1 MNTVERIF
9 EWIFTVWNA
18 ELLKLGDTSFTVK
31 ALFFLIISLFL
42 LTYLSAKL
50 KKLLVHKVF
59 PHYNLDVGVSLS
71 IATIIRYIIVIL
83 GIFII
88 FQTSGIDLSALA
100 LLFGALGVG
109 IGFGL
114 QGITNNFISGVII
127 LFERPIKVG
136 DRVEVDDIVGR
147 VEVISGRATTILT
160 NDNIG
165 VIVPNSDFI
174 NQRVI
179 NWSLNDRNVRFN
191 FPVGV
196 SYKEDPAVIRK
207 LLLEVAHENPG
218 VLKHPKPD
226 VLFNQYGDSS
236 LDFILR
242 VWTNQY
248 SDTPQILKSQLYYS
262 IFEKFKEHGI
272 EIPYPQRDLH
282 LKSGFGK
289 MPALKDE

>member
-1 MNTVERIF
+1 MNTAERIF
-9 EWIFTVWNA
+9 EWLLAAWNT
-18 ELLKLGDTSFTVK
+18 ELLKLGDTSITVR
-31 ALFFLIISLFL
+31 ALILVIISLVL
-42 LTYLSAKL
+42 LSYLSAKF
-50 KKLLVHKVF
+50 KKLLVNRIF
-59 PHYNLDVGVSLS
+59 PHYNLERGVSLS
-71 IATIIRYIIVIL
+71 IATIIRYVIIFL

-147 VEVISGRATTILT
+147 VESISGRATTIIT

-179 NWSLNDRNVRFN
+179 NWSLNDRNVRLN

-196 SYKEDPAVIRK
+196 SYKEDPEVIRK
-207 LLLEVAHENPG
+207 LLLEVARENPG
-218 VLKHPKPD
+218 VLQHPKPD
-226 VLFNQYGDSS
+226 VLFDQYGNSS
-236 LDFILR
+236 LDFMLR
-242 VWTNQY
+242 VWTNQF
-248 SDTPQILKSQLYYS
+248 SDTPKILKSELYYA
-262 IFEKFKEHGI
+262 IFEKFKEHSI

-282 LKSGFGK
+282 LKAGFGQMK
-289 MPALKDE
+289 KKSE

>member
-1 MNTVERIF
+1 MNTAERIF
-9 EWIFTVWNA
+9 EWLLAAWNT
-18 ELLKLGDTSFTVK
+18 ELLKLGDTSITVR
-31 ALFFLIISLFL
+31 ALILVIISLVL
-42 LTYLSAKL
+42 LSYLSAKF
-50 KKLLVHKVF
+50 KKLLVNRIF
-59 PHYNLDVGVSLS
+59 PHYNLERGVSLS
-71 IATIIRYIIVIL
+71 IATIIRYVIIFL

-147 VEVISGRATTILT
+147 VESISGRATTIIT

-179 NWSLNDRNVRFN
+179 NWSLNDRNVRLN

-196 SYKEDPAVIRK
+196 SYKEDPELIRK
-207 LLLEVAHENPG
+207 LLLEVARENPG
-218 VLKHPKPD
+218 VLQHPKPD
-226 VLFNQYGDSS
+226 VLFDQYGDSS
-236 LDFILR
+236 LDFMLR
-242 VWTNQY
+242 VWTNQF
-248 SDTPQILKSQLYYS
+248 SDTPKILKSELYYA
-262 IFEKFKEHGI
+262 IFEKFKEHSI

-282 LKSGFGK
+282 LKAGFGQMK
-289 MPALKDE
+289 KKSE

>member
-9 EWIFTVWNA
+9 EWLLSVWNA
-18 ELLKLGDTSFTVK
+18 ELLKMGETPFT
-31 ALFFLIISLFL
+31 ARSLFL
-42 LTYLSAKL
+42 VIFALVLLSYLSAKL
-50 KKLLVHKVF
+50 KKLLVERVF
-59 PHYNLDVGVSLS
+59 PHYNLERGVSLS
-71 IATIIRYIIVIL
+71 IATIIRYIIIIL

-114 QGITNNFISGVII
+114 QGITNKFISGVII

-147 VEVISGRATTILT
+147 VDSISGRATTIIT

-179 NWSLNDRNVRFN
+179 NWSLNDRNVRLN

-196 SYKEDPAVIRK
+196 SYKEDPEVIRK
-207 LLLEVAHENPG
+207 LLLAVARENPG
-218 VLKHPKPD
+218 VLQHPKPD
-226 VLFNQYGDSS
+226 VLFDQYGDSS

-242 VWTNQY
+242 VWTNQF
-248 SDTPQILKSQLYYS
+248 SDTPKILKSELYYA
-262 IFEKFKEHGI
+262 IFEKFNEHGI
-272 EIPYPQRDLH
+272 EIPYPQRDVH
-282 LKSGFGK
+282 LKSGFGQIENK
-289 MPALKDE
+289 SG

>member
-1 MNTVERIF
+1 MNTVERVF
-9 EWIFTVWNA
+9 EWLLSAWNA
-18 ELLKLGDTSFTVK
+18 ELLKLGDTPFTVR
-31 ALFFLIISLFL
+31 ALILVIISLVL
-42 LTYLSAKL
+42 LSYLSAKF
-50 KKLLVHKVF
+50 KKLLVERVF
-59 PHYNLDVGVSLS
+59 PHYNLERGVSLS
-71 IATIIRYIIVIL
+71 IATIIRYVIIIL

-147 VEVISGRATTILT
+147 VESISARATTIIT

-179 NWSLNDRNVRFN
+179 NWSLNDRNVRLN

-196 SYKEDPAVIRK
+196 SYKEDPEVIRK
-207 LLLEVAHENPG
+207 VLLDIARENPG
-218 VLKHPKPD
+218 VLQYPEPD
-226 VLFNQYGDSS
+226 VLFDQYGDSS

-248 SDTPQILKSQLYYS
+248 SDTPKILKSQLYYA
-262 IFEKFKEHGI
+262 IFEKFNELGI

-282 LKSGFGK
+282 LKSGFEHVTNE
-289 MPALKDE
+289 PD

>member
-9 EWIFTVWNA
+9 EWLLSAWNA
-18 ELLKLGDTSFTVK
+18 ELLKLGDTPFTVR
-31 ALFFLIISLFL
+31 ALILVIISLVL
-42 LTYLSAKL
+42 LSYLSAKF
-50 KKLLVHKVF
+50 KKLLVERVF
-59 PHYNLDVGVSLS
+59 PHYNLERGVSLS
-71 IATIIRYIIVIL
+71 IATIIRYVIIIL

-147 VEVISGRATTILT
+147 VDSISGRATTIIT

-179 NWSLNDRNVRFN
+179 NWSLNDRNVRLN

-196 SYKEDPAVIRK
+196 SYKEDPEVIRK
-207 LLLEVAHENPG
+207 LLLAVARENPG
-218 VLKHPKPD
+218 VLQHPKPD
-226 VLFNQYGDSS
+226 VLFDQYGDSS

-242 VWTNQY
+242 VWTNQF
-248 SDTPQILKSQLYYS
+248 SDTPKILKSELYYA
-262 IFEKFKEHGI
+262 IFEKFNEHGI
-272 EIPYPQRDLH
+272 EIPYPQRDVH
-282 LKSGFGK
+282 LKSGFGQIENK
-289 MPALKDE
+289 SG

>member
-1 MNTVERIF
+1 MNTAERIF
-9 EWIFTVWNA
+9 EWLLAAWNT
-18 ELLKLGDTSFTVK
+18 ELLKLGDTSITVR
-31 ALFFLIISLFL
+31 ALILVIISLVL
-42 LTYLSAKL
+42 LSYLSAKF
-50 KKLLVHKVF
+50 KKLLVNRIF
-59 PHYNLDVGVSLS
+59 PHYNLERGVSLS
-71 IATIIRYIIVIL
+71 IATIIRYVIIFL

-147 VEVISGRATTILT
+147 VESISGRATTIIT

-179 NWSLNDRNVRFN
+179 NWSLNDRNVRLN

-196 SYKEDPAVIRK
+196 SYKEDPEVIRK
-207 LLLEVAHENPG
+207 LLLEVARENPG
-218 VLKHPKPD
+218 VLQHPKPD
-226 VLFNQYGDSS
+226 VLFDQYGDSS
-236 LDFILR
+236 LDFMLR
-242 VWTNQY
+242 VWTNQF
-248 SDTPQILKSQLYYS
+248 SDTPKILKSELYYA
-262 IFEKFKEHGI
+262 IFEKFKEHSI

-282 LKSGFGK
+282 LKAGFGQMK
-289 MPALKDE
+289 KKSE